1 MNLSVRF
8 YLAIIAV
15 FGLVI
20 PTQADDYTFFVHQIQ
35 MDGDGDATNDLDW
48 DVSVPQE
55 GSQQSPLA
63 INPYGARFELWA
75 IKSDP
80 LADYLID
87 TTYVNSYIP
96 VAEVT
101 ITSEDPYTVIP
112 RTRADRP
119 FSVSISTSGM
129 SDDPNANEAASSVKL
144 IRHVQSYGPGGTGN
158 NVDRSLATLLTQGSL
173 QDNGTHEFEYGL
185 SSVPGGD
192 RTKIRGEERF
202 SVFSLADYQA
212 PESQLDSATI
222 QVWPIAES
230 TISGITNSTTIKG
243 IAPEVSVALVDLYP
257 DSWTYAQVYPGEPVL
272 GTEGDIV
279 PGSSILIDGT
289 IPRDETVVL
298 ADWDSVIKED
308 GTYTLEIITVTP
320 FGADRLS
327 YRTFEVARTIHLNGA
342 VTSVE

>member
-1 MNLSVRF
+1 MKIPNRFTLTIAAVLGLITPALSN
-8 YLAIIAV
+8 
-15 FGLVI
+15 
-20 PTQADDYTFFVHQIQ
+20 DYTFFVQQIQ
-35 MDGDGDATNDLDW
+35 MDGDGDAANDLDW

-80 LADYLID
+80 LTDYLID

-119 FSVSISTSGM
+119 FSVSILTSGM
-129 SDDPNANEAASSVKL
+129 SDDPSANEAATSVKL
-144 IRHVQSYGPGGTGN
+144 IRHVQSYGPGGTGS

-173 QDNGTHEFEYGL
+173 EDNGTHEFDYAL

-212 PESQLDSATI
+212 PESQLDSAFI
-222 QVWPIAES
+222 QVWPIAETS
-230 TISGITNSTTIKG
+230 ISGLTNGSIIKG
-243 IAPEVSVALVDLYP
+243 IAPEVRIDLVDLYP
-257 DSWTYAQVYPGEPVL
+257 DSWTYAQVYPGQPVL
-272 GTEGDIV
+272 GTEGTIV
-279 PGSSILIDGT
+279 PGSSIMIDGT
-289 IPRDETVVL
+289 IPRDETVVV
-298 ADWDSVIKED
+298 ADWDSVIEED
-308 GTYTLEIITVTP
+308 GTYTLEVITITP

-327 YRTFEVARTIHLNGA
+327 YRSFEVERTIHLNGA
-342 VTSVE
+342 VTSAE